1 MSKNCPVHLIVN
13 IKGTRHV
20 QFIFWGKSLLYT
32 GYESCCSDSLAEDTY
47 QAEINGFSGDENQL
61 LYVKAPGP
69 GFTAFHFTFKLLVM
83 LSLIFMYGV

>member
-1 MSKNCPVHLIVN
+1 MSNLYFGEKVFYTQVMKAVAVIVWQ
-13 IKGTRHV
+13 K
-20 QFIFWGKSLLYT
+20 
-32 GYESCCSDSLAEDTY
+32 TY